1 MFQVG
6 KLSTG
11 DSLDMCPQDEAS
23 IIANDAVV
31 KDMEVNLYSGT
42 LLQILI
48 NNMYSKFTKMQ
59 NSLLH
64 DSS

>member
-1 MFQVG
+1 M
-6 KLSTG
+6 STG